1 MKGCE
6 IMTTSSQ
13 DKLAI
18 VILNYS
24 SWQESLREAK
34 ICNEYLS
41 IPYED
46 IIIIDNNSPNDSAIK
61 LKTASKDKG
70 YIFLK
75 AKHNDGYASGNNIGL
90 RYAKTH
96 GYKYCW
102 ILNNDINFE
111 DKAIVKKLI
120 NVFKKDESIAIVNP
134 KILSPDG
141 YLFNY
146 DAVRY
151 SFFDLTI
158 GMLNYRKKGRNIV
171 DLGGYGYVYRPQGC
185 CMIVDLDKM
194 AEIDYFDENTF
205 LYCEEPILAER
216 LLKKGYKC
224 ACCLTTEIIHN
235 HSKTVKSVFQKREI
249 NKIQNES
256 FKYYL
261 YEYRKYNEVMT
272 TICLLFNKIKSL
284 LLQ

>member
-1 MKGCE
+1 MA
-6 IMTTSSQ
+6 TSEQ
-13 DKLAI
+13 FKIA
-18 VILNYS
+18 VAILNYN
-24 SWQESLREAK
+24 SWKETLNEAEMCYK
-34 ICNEYLS
+34 YLG
-41 IPYED
+41 IPYSD
-46 IIIIDNNSPNDSAIK
+46 IIIIDNDSSNDSAIN
-61 LKTASKDKG
+61 LKKISDDKG

-75 AKHNDGYASGNNIGL
+75 SEHNDGYASGNNIGL
-90 RYAKTH
+90 RYAKAN

-102 ILNNDINFE
+102 ILNNDIIFE
-111 DKAIVKKLI
+111 DTVIVKKLI
-120 NVFKKDESIAIVNP
+120 DVFKNDMSIAVVNP
-134 KILSPDG
+134 KVLSPDG

-194 AEIDYFDENTF
+194 AGIDYFDENTF

-261 YEYRKYNEVMT
+261 KKYRKFNYIMIS
-272 TICLLFNKIKSL
+272 ICLIFNKIKL
-284 LLQ
+284 VILD